1 MQSTWRSANEVYDIE
16 IRHRAEKELDDVPFK
31 YHQRIVAAI
40 QALAENPRPPGCVK
54 LIDDIYRI
62 RVGPWRVIYMIHD
75 KERWIDI
82 GKIARRHE
90 ATYKGI
96 EARFHS

>member
-1 MQSTWRSANEVYDIE
+1 MFDIE
-16 IRHRAEKELDDVPFK
+16 IRRRAEKELDDVPFR
-31 YHQRIVAAI
+31 YHQRIAVAI
-40 QALAENPRPPGCVK
+40 QALADNPRPPGCVK
-54 LIDDIYRI
+54 LMDDIYRI
-62 RVGPWRVIYMIHD
+62 RVGPWRVIYMIHE

-96 EARFHS
+96 ETRFHS